1 MENDTSRD
9 VKPVGKLDSLGEKA
23 DNIANSKW
31 YRLSPVIA
39 VGVLSVAVVFGI
51 GKGLAEEQGNKA
63 PDKQDYSIT
72 GVDK

>member
-31 YRLSPVIA
+31 YKSSHKIA
-39 VGVLSVAVVFGI
+39 VGVLSVAVIVGI
-51 GKGLAEEQGNKA
+51 GKGLAEEQDNKA

-72 GVDK
+72 VVDK